1 MRNANGN
8 LARGAA
14 KNGWALALGLSVSLL
29 VPVTAGAA
37 EPPAGRAP
45 SRDEARLDAEKR
57 LSEGLDRYAKGDYEG
72 ARLAFAQAYAV
83 LTSIDLLYN
92 LMRAEV
98 KAGHPLEAL
107 VHIHQML
114 RDPNA
119 TSEDRAKAERLLEE
133 ANRVTGHIAV
143 DAPFGAEIVIDDVPS
158 GEAPMKEPFDV
169 TPGKHK
175 VEARAGAN
183 RPRVDVDAPAGEI
196 VTARFAMDM
205 KASPTVSAPVP
216 IVLPAPASPREPNEP
231 AATAPATPA
240 THVEEHEHAHASK
253 ARIVVPVVVGAAAVV
268 ALGVGIGMGVAA
280 QGKESDATSFRQNN
294 PPGFCADRGSAS
306 CTQYKSLLD
315 SQGTDTGVSRAM
327 FVTGGVLAAAAVVS
341 YFVWPRDRS
350 ERGEAR
356 RAWIAPTIGGVSAGG
371 TF

>member
-1 MRNANGN
+1 V
-8 LARGAA
+8 
-14 KNGWALALGLSVSLL
+14 LALGLSASLL
-29 VPVTAGAA
+29 VPVTAHAA
-37 EPPAGRAP
+37 DPPAGKAP
-45 SRDEARLDAEKR
+45 GVSRDEARADAEKR

-98 KAGHPLEAL
+98 KSGHPLEAL

-119 TSEDRAKAERLLEE
+119 TSEDHAKAQRLLDE

-143 DAPFGAEIVIDDVPS
+143 DAPAGAEIVVDDVPS
-158 GEAPMKEPFDV
+158 GEAPVKEPFDV

-205 KASPTVSAPVP
+205 KAPTVSAPVP
-216 IVLPAPASPREPNEP
+216 IALPAPASPREPNEP
-231 AATAPATPA
+231 VGATSPAPHA
-240 THVEEHEHAHASK
+240 EEHAHEHVSSK
-253 ARIVVPVVVGAAAVV
+253 ARIVVPVVVGAVAVV

-294 PPGFCADRGSAS
+294 PQGFCSDRGSAA
-306 CTQYKSLLD
+306 CGQYKSLLD
-315 SQGTDTGVSRAM
+315 SQETDTSVSRAM
-327 FVTGGVLAAAAVVS
+327 FVTGGVLAAAAIVTF
-341 YFVWPRDRS
+341 FVWPRDRR
-350 ERGEAR
+350 EPGEVR
-356 RAWIAPTIGGVSAGG
+356 SAWIAPTIGGVSAGG